1 MVFAKVSIKC
11 DKNNVV
17 VLYLVTMLIVENTPF
32 LLFIGVKKP
41 CDTDK
46 IIQDKTNRDIRGYV
60 WVSIRVWTR
69 KVCLGR

>member
-32 LLFIGVKKP
+32 LLFIGGKKP
-41 CDTDK
+41 RDTDK